1 MEKRLMNNWCVK
13 NDGSLLFKNTVVR
26 HLNKKWKTA
35 TPVLRGADSGYYY
48 GIWNDDI
55 YVDIVRPVACKKLSI
70 PKFCKLTGCLTD
82 IVQITID
89 DICRLNPDSF
99 ITSGQIIA
107 YMEERFGVR
116 MKPVDLRESIHDIRC
131 AGRIKNL
138 VANTRGYWIAK
149 NTVEVQKYLV
159 DLQYRAMRIHEL
171 QAAIKAQAE
180 ETFGQ
185 QIQIP
190 LE

>member
-1 MEKRLMNNWCVK
+1 MKPGLPQNWAVK

-26 HLNKKWKTA
+26 EINKHKDMRQPFLGSK
-35 TPVLRGADSGYYY
+35 DSYYY
-48 GIWNDDI
+48 GIWADKVYIESICPDPC
-55 YVDIVRPVACKKLSI
+55 VLLSI
-70 PKFCKLTGCLTD
+70 TQFCKTTQCLTD
-82 IVQITID
+82 IVQAVIE
-89 DICRLNPDSF
+89 DISRHSPNKVFTSKDIRLYLD
-99 ITSGQIIA
+99 
-107 YMEERFGVR
+107 ERFGVK

-138 VANTRGYWIAK
+138 VASTKGYWVAR
-149 NTVEVQKYLV
+149 NTVEVQKYLG

-171 QAAIKAQAE
+171 QAAIKTQAE

-185 QIQIP
+185 QILLP